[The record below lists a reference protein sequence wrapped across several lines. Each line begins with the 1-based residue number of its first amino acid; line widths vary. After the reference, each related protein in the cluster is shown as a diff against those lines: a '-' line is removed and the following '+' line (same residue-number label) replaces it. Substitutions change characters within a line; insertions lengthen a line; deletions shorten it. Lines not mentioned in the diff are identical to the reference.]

1 MIGLF
6 QAPRFRRRL
15 ALLGT
20 VLAWSIVWIGALQYA
35 PTAHAEVHHDAG
47 EADHHCVVE
56 VFNEGVLIDTPDV
69 SVHAPV
75 TRIELEH
82 QLAALFHPAPA
93 ARLRPPGRAP
103 PLG

>member
-6 QAPRFRRRL
+6 QAPRFRQRF

-20 VLAWSIVWIGALQYA
+20 VLAWSIVWIGALHYA
-35 PTAHAEVHHDAG
+35 PTAHAHVHHDAD

-56 VFNEGVLIDTPDV
+56 VFNEGVLADAPDP
-69 SVHAPV
+69 SVHAPAE
-75 TRIELEH
+75 RIETEH
-82 QLAALFHPAPA
+82 QLATPFHPAPA